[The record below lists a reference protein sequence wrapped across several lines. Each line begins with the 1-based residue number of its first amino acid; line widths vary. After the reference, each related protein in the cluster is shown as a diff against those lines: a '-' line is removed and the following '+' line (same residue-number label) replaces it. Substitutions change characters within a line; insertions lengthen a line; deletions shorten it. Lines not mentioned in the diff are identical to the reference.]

1 MLSDLVPPLPTNG
14 APQNAIPLSS
24 GSRDSQLY
32 DWLVGGQIGASGYA
46 VSEHT
51 AMSVGAVYAAVGLI
65 AGAVQSIPLAIYK
78 RIPDGKESVDIVSD
92 SRAANLW
99 WLLNEQPHRA
109 WSASVFWEYMVA
121 SLLLCGDA
129 FALVERNGSTPATI
143 RPYHPN
149 QVTVERSTIQGDAGL
164 MYTFRE
170 HDGRIFSRTQDD
182 VLHIPGLGFD
192 GLRGLSPIKY
202 AAKNAIGTALA
213 AEDYSGRFFSNG
225 ARPDILITLTKGM
238 TSEQVSLF
246 RETWNARFGGAARS
260 HMPAILTGDAKVEN
274 LTLNAEDTQIIATRR
289 FQIEDI
295 ARIFGVPPHMI
306 GSTDKA
312 TSWGTGIEHQSIAFV
327 RYTLQRHLTK
337 IEQELNRKLFPR
349 SLRWFAEFKTE
360 GLERGD
366 LKSRYEAHRIAL
378 GRAGEPGWKTPNEI
392 RKIENDAPLE
402 GGDDLNTGIAPAPP
416 VDETPEKT
424 AEAMAGIAGALG
436 VMASKDPAITINN
449 DVSIPKQDAP
459 VVNWHQDATQIKVEI
474 PETKLP
480 EFSPVVNV
488 SPMMEVKAT
497 LEQRPTRVIHTRD
510 ENGELIQ
517 SVSEVL

>member
-1 MLSDLVPPLPTNG
+1 MSRWLDMLADLVLPLP
-14 APQNAIPLSS
+14 AAISPQNAIPLSS

-32 DWLVGGQIGASGYA
+32 DWLTGGQIGASGYA

-78 RIPDGKESVDIVSD
+78 RIPDGKEAVDIVSD

-129 FALVERNGSTPATI
+129 FALIERDGATPGAI
-143 RPYHPN
+143 RPFHPD
-149 QVTVERSTIQGDAGL
+149 QVTVEKSKIPGDKGL
-164 MYTFRE
+164 MYTFR
-170 HDGRIFSRTQDD
+170 DANGTIFSRTQDD

-192 GLRGLSPIKY
+192 GLRGLSPIRY

-213 AEDYSGRFFSNG
+213 AEDYSGRFFANG

-238 TSEQVSLF
+238 SAEQVALF
-246 RETWNARFGGAARS
+246 RETWNARFGGASRS

-306 GSTDKA
+306 GAQDKS

-349 SLRWFAEFKTE
+349 SLRWFSEFKTE

-392 RKIENDAPLE
+392 RKIENDPPID
-402 GGDDLNTGIAPAPP
+402 GGDELNTGVGATSDEPVAPA
-416 VDETPEKT
+416 DT
-424 AEAMAGIAGALG
+424 
-436 VMASKDPAITINN
+436 
-449 DVSIPKQDAP
+449 
-459 VVNWHQDATQIKVEI
+459 
-474 PETKLP
+474 
-480 EFSPVVNV
+480 
-488 SPMMEVKAT
+488 
-497 LEQRPTRVIHTRD
+497 
-510 ENGELIQ
+510 
-517 SVSEVL
+517 